1 MLISKKIAM
10 KIIQKYKSIG
20 GLALLVF
27 LGAFI
32 SACSFD
38 EQVDPNRPSLA
49 GVLTDASENQLNN
62 LVVGVESAMR
72 NSLPI
77 QTTASGTMAR
87 ELYLFDADPRNT
99 GDLLGANGGNLD
111 NNSFYSTAP
120 WGGRYVAI
128 KNANILLQSLDNTT
142 SVTDTQKAGYRGFAK
157 TIIAFELIEVLKMY
171 NRARIDVADPDNLG
185 PILEFDAALS
195 AIRAL
200 LDEALSDLN
209 SAGSE
214 FSFPLA
220 GFDGF
225 DTPSTFAQFNRATAA
240 VAAVYAGDG
249 GAALTALNASYFDLG
264 GDLNIGPK
272 HVFSLDSGDQT
283 NGLFKIPDNNGDQII
298 VHDSFIADAEAGD
311 TRVDSKTLI
320 RSNPTTQDDL
330 SGAYQTALYPSN
342 ISPIDMCR
350 NEELILV
357 YAEANILTND
367 LLEAE
372 DALNVIRNSASLPS
386 YTGALTVDAL
396 TTELLNQRRYSLWCE
411 NHRMFDLRR
420 YNLSNTLPI
429 DRAGD
434 QIFNVMPIP
443 LSENE

>member
-1 MLISKKIAM
+1 M
-10 KIIQKYKSIG
+10 KIIHTYKTTGVI
-20 GLALLVF
+20 ALLVF
-27 LGAFI
+27 FGAFI
-32 SACSFD
+32 TSCSFD

-49 GVLTDASENQLNN
+49 GVLTDASQNQLNN

-72 NSLPI
+72 NSLGI
-77 QTTASGTMAR
+77 QTTGSGTMAR

-99 GDLLGANGGNLD
+99 QDLLGANGISLD

-120 WGGRYVAI
+120 WGGRYVSI

-142 SVTDTQKAGYRGFAK
+142 SVTDAQKAGYRGFAK
-157 TIIAFELIEVLKMY
+157 TIIAYELIEILKSY
-171 NRARIDVADPDNLG
+171 NRARVDVADPDNLG
-185 PILEFDAALS
+185 PILDFNAALTAVRS
-195 AIRAL
+195 L

-209 SAGSE
+209 GAGAE

-220 GFDGF
+220 GFEGF

-240 VAAVYAGDG
+240 VAALYAGDG
-249 GAALTALNASYFDLG
+249 TGTLSALNASYFDLA
-264 GDLNIGPK
+264 GDLTVGPK
-272 HVFSLDSGDQT
+272 HVYSLDSGDFT
-283 NGLFKIPDNNGDQII
+283 NDLFKIPDNNGDQII

-311 TRVDSKTLI
+311 TRVTSKTLI
-320 RSNPTTQDDL
+320 RANPTEQDGL
-330 SGAYQTALYPSN
+330 SGAYQTALYASN
-342 ISPIDMCR
+342 ISPIDMLR

-372 DALNVIRNSASLPS
+372 NAINVIRNSASLGN
-386 YTGALTVDAL
+386 YAGALTVDDL
-396 TTELLNQRRYSLWCE
+396 TTEMLNQRRYSLWCE

-420 YNLSNTLPI
+420 YNLSNTLSV
-429 DRAGD
+429 DRVGD
-434 QIFNVMPIP
+434 QIFNTLPVP

>member
-1 MLISKKIAM
+1 MLTSKKIAM
-10 KIIQKYKSIG
+10 KIIHTYKTTGVI
-20 GLALLVF
+20 ALLVF
-27 LGAFI
+27 FGAFI
-32 SACSFD
+32 TSCSFD

-49 GVLTDASENQLNN
+49 GVLTDASQNQLNN

-72 NSLPI
+72 NSLGI
-77 QTTASGTMAR
+77 QTTGSGTMAR

-99 GDLLGANGGNLD
+99 QDLLGANGISLD

-120 WGGRYVAI
+120 WGGRYVSI

-157 TIIAFELIEVLKMY
+157 TIIAYELIEILKSY
-171 NRARIDVADPDNLG
+171 NRARVDVADPDNLG
-185 PILEFDAALS
+185 PILDFNAALTAVRS
-195 AIRAL
+195 L
-200 LDEALSDLN
+200 LDEALTDLN
-209 SAGSE
+209 GAGAE

-225 DTPSTFAQFNRATAA
+225 NTPSTFAQFNRATAA
-240 VAAVYAGDG
+240 VAALYAGDG
-249 GAALTALNASYFDLG
+249 TGTISALNASYFDLS
-264 GDLNIGPK
+264 GDLTVGPK
-272 HVFSLDSGDQT
+272 HVYSLDSGDFT
-283 NGLFKIPDNNGDQII
+283 NDLFKIPDNNGDQII

-311 TRVDSKTLI
+311 TRVASKTLI
-320 RSNPTTQDDL
+320 RANPTEQDGL
-330 SGAYQTALYPSN
+330 SGAYQTALYASN
-342 ISPIDMCR
+342 ISPIDMLR

-372 DALNVIRNSASLPS
+372 NAINVIRNSASLGD
-386 YTGALTVDAL
+386 YAGALTVDDL
-396 TTELLNQRRYSLWCE
+396 TTEMLNQRRYSLWCE

-420 YNLSNTLPI
+420 YNLSNTLSI

-434 QIFNVMPIP
+434 QIFNTLPVP

>member
-1 MLISKKIAM
+1 M
-10 KIIQKYKSIG
+10 KIIQRYKSTGVIV
-20 GLALLVF
+20 LI
-27 LGAFI
+27 AFFTAI
-32 SACSFD
+32 VTSCSFD

-49 GVLTDASENQLNN
+49 GVLTDASQNQLNN

-72 NSLPI
+72 NSLAI

-99 GDLLGANGGNLD
+99 GDLLGANGSSLD
-111 NNSFYSTAP
+111 NNSFYTTAP

-128 KNANILLQSLDNTT
+128 KNANILLQSVDNTS
-142 SVTDTQKAGYRGFAK
+142 SVTDTQKAGYRGYAK
-157 TIIAFELIEVLKMY
+157 TIIAFELIEVLKSY
-171 NRARIDVADPDNLG
+171 NRARVDVSDPENLG
-185 PILEFDAALS
+185 PILDFSAALTAVRS
-195 AIRAL
+195 L

-209 SAGSE
+209 GAGAE
-214 FSFPLA
+214 FAFPLA
-220 GFDGF
+220 GFSGF
-225 DTPSTFAQFNRATAA
+225 DTPSSFAEFNRGVAA

-249 GAALTALNASYFDLG
+249 SASLTALNNSYFDLN
-264 GDLNIGPK
+264 GDLNAGPE
-272 HVFSLDSGDQT
+272 HVYSLDSGDFT

-311 TRVDSKTLI
+311 TRVSTKTLI
-320 RSNPTTQDDL
+320 RANPTTQDGL
-330 SGAYQTALYPSN
+330 SGAYQTALYASN
-342 ISPIDMCR
+342 ISPIDMLR
-350 NEELILV
+350 NEELVLV

-372 DALNVIRNSASLPS
+372 NALNVVRNAASLVN
-386 YTGALTVDAL
+386 YAGALTVDDL

-420 YNLSNTLPI
+420 YGLSNTLPI

-434 QIFNVMPIP
+434 QIFNVAPVP
-443 LSENE
+443 LSEND

>member
-1 MLISKKIAM
+1 M

-20 GLALLVF
+20 GLALLAF
-27 LGAFI
+27 FGAFI

-49 GVLTDASENQLNN
+49 GVLTDASQNQLNN

-72 NSLPI
+72 NSLGI
-77 QTTASGTMAR
+77 QTTGSGTMAR

-99 GDLLGANGGNLD
+99 QDLLGANGINLD

-120 WGGRYVAI
+120 WAGRYVSI
-128 KNANILLQSLDNTT
+128 KNANILLQSVDNTT

-157 TIIAFELIEVLKMY
+157 TIIAFELIEVLKTY
-171 NRARIDVADPDNLG
+171 NRARVDVADPDNLG
-185 PILEFDAALS
+185 PILEFDAALA

-200 LDEALSDLN
+200 LDEALTDLN

-214 FSFPLA
+214 FAFPLA

-225 DTPSTFAQFNRATAA
+225 DTPSTFAEFNRATAA
-240 VAAVYAGDG
+240 VAAVYDGDG
-249 GAALTALNASYFDLG
+249 SAALTALSNSYFDLG
-264 GDLNIGPK
+264 GDLNTGPL
-272 HVFSLDSGDQT
+272 HVYSLDSGDFT
-283 NGLFKIPDNNGDQII
+283 NDLYKIPDNNGDQII

-311 TRVDSKTLI
+311 TRVSSKTLI
-320 RSNPTTQDDL
+320 RANPTTQDGL
-330 SGAYQTALYPSN
+330 SGAYQTALYASN
-342 ISPIDMCR
+342 ISPIDMLR
-350 NEELILV
+350 NE
-357 YAEANILTND
+357 
-367 LLEAE
+367 
-372 DALNVIRNSASLPS
+372 DAINVIRNSASLGN
-386 YTGALTVDAL
+386 YTGALTAEAL
-396 TTELLNQRRYSLWCE
+396 TTEMLNQRRYSLWCE

-420 YNLSNTLPI
+420 YNLSSTLPI

-434 QIFNVMPIP
+434 QIFNIMPIP